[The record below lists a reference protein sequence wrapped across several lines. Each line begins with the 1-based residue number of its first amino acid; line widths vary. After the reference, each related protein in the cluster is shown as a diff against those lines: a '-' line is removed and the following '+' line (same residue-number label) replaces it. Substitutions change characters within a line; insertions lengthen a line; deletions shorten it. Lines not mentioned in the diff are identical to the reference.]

1 MITLQESLLDD
12 FDKIENNQ
20 DIETYLINLYNK
32 YDNSAK
38 SGCDVFGRKI
48 KKGDLVIL
56 NQSHGPPCTGRVVD
70 VNRGNTAVSL
80 IGDGSDIT
88 ILAGPNKGK
97 LNEDEYWPTYH
108 MIKIDKNIL
117 KAIYNMK

>member
-1 MITLQESLLDD
+1 MKNLSESLLDG
-12 FDKIENNQ
+12 FDEIAKKQ
-20 DIETYLINLYNK
+20 DSDTYLINLYNK

-38 SGCDVFGRKI
+38 TGCDVFGRKI
-48 KKGDLVIL
+48 KKSDLVIL
-56 NQSHGPPCTGRVVD
+56 NQSHGLLCTGRVVD
-70 VNRGNTAVSL
+70 INHGNAAVSL

-108 MIKIDKNIL
+108 MIKIDGNIL
-117 KAIYNMK
+117 KLIHNLK